1 MRGFGG
7 SLTLA
12 SVLRGRFFYFW
23 RGVLYAL
30 GTDETF
36 LAKAYKILSAKPSE
50 CLAHQGRVLGTV
62 VLKQSALKLLFLI
75 VRGNVNGL
83 HVKRI
88 YTRSEHDR

>member
-1 MRGFGG
+1 M
-7 SLTLA
+7 A

-36 LAKAYKILSAKPSE
+36 LAKAYKILSAKTLE
-50 CLAHQGRVLGTV
+50 RLAHQGRVLGTV
-62 VLKQSALKLLFLI
+62 VLKKRALKLLFLI

-83 HVKRI
+83 HIKGI
-88 YTRSEHDR
+88 DACAEHDR